1 MPTIEGAVIVG
12 VGEPVVEDDTGLVP
26 VSLWCGG
33 TCGTWFTYRLDLI
46 DSSRVVTGIEG
57 TIAIS

>member
-1 MPTIEGAVIVG
+1 MPTVEGAVILG
-12 VGEPVVEDDTGLVP
+12 FGEAVIQIETGLVP

-33 TCGTWFTYRLDLI
+33 RCGTWFTYRLDVV
-46 DSSRVVTGIEG
+46 DGSWVVTGIEG